1 MIALPA
7 IVTTVELTPDL
18 RDRIRAAAPG
28 FDLVEVDAGDPA
40 ALEAAAPE
48 AEIWFGPGL
57 SPDLFA
63 MARQLR
69 WIQVTYAGV
78 DGFLTPA
85 IVDSEVVVTNVRGMH
100 AETIGDHVLMGIL
113 ALARNL
119 PRLIHQQAARRWQ
132 HVPVAEV
139 AGDTLGIIGLGA
151 IGQAIARRGRA
162 CGMQVIGTRR
172 TAEPVPGVDE
182 VYGPEGLETV
192 LRRSRWVVLACPLT
206 PETHGLIGAREL
218 DWIGDGYLIN
228 IGRGALVDENALTA
242 ALQAGRLGG
251 AMLDVFVEEPL
262 PESSPLWHLP
272 NVLITP
278 HLAGRQRDYTGRAA
292 DIFVDNLARYRD
304 GRPLRNVVDKRAGY

>member
-1 MIALPA
+1 
-7 IVTTVELTPDL
+7 
-18 RDRIRAAAPG
+18 
-28 FDLVEVDAGDPA
+28 
-40 ALEAAAPE
+40 
-48 AEIWFGPGL
+48 
-57 SPDLFA
+57 
-63 MARQLR
+63 
-69 WIQVTYAGV
+69 
-78 DGFLTPA
+78 
-85 IVDSEVVVTNVRGMH
+85 
-100 AETIGDHVLMGIL
+100 VLCGIL
-113 ALARNL
+113 ALARDR
-119 PRLIHQQAARRWQ
+119 PRRIHQQAARRWQ

-251 AMLDVFVEEPL
+251 AMLDVFRSEEHTSEL
-262 PESSPLWHLP
+262 QSRE
-272 NVLITP
+272 
-278 HLAGRQRDYTGRAA
+278 
-292 DIFVDNLARYRD
+292 NLVCR
-304 GRPLRNVVDKRAGY
+304 LLLEKKNKK